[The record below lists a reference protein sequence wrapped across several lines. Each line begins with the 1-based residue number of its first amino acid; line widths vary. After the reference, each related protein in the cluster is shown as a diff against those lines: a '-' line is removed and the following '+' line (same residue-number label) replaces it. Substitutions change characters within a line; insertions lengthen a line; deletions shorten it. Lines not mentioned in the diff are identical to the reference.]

1 MDQTAILSSVKL
13 DLQLIGTA
21 YDSFLAELI
30 EQAIEEIGNYGI
42 TLAAASNA
50 DAGLVRMYAAWLYRN
65 RAATNPA
72 DSAMPRML
80 QYALNNRLFKEKM
93 TAGGSDR

>member
-1 MDQTAILSSVKL
+1 MDTAAILSSVKL
-13 DLQLIGTA
+13 DLQLIGNA
-21 YDSFLAELI
+21 YDDFLLELI
-30 EQAIEEIGNYGI
+30 AQALEEIAAYGI
-42 TLAAASNA
+42 TLQQTSSR

-80 QYALNNRLFKEKM
+80 QFSLHNRLFSEKM
-93 TAGGSDR
+93 SGGADR

>member
-1 MDQTAILSSVKL
+1 MDTAVILSSVKL
-13 DLQLIGTA
+13 DLQLIGND
-21 YDSFLAELI
+21 YDDFLLELI
-30 EQAIEEIGNYGI
+30 AQAIEEIADYGI
-42 TLAAASNA
+42 TLVQTSSR

-80 QYALNNRLFKEKM
+80 QFNLNNRLFREKM
-93 TAGGSDR
+93 SGGANR

>member
-1 MDQTAILSSVKL
+1 MDTAAILSSVKL
-13 DLQLIGTA
+13 DLQLIGNA
-21 YDSFLAELI
+21 YDDFLLELI
-30 EQAIEEIGNYGI
+30 AQALEEIAAYGI
-42 TLAAASNA
+42 TLVQTSSR

-80 QYALNNRLFKEKM
+80 QFNLNNRLFGEKM
-93 TAGGSDR
+93 GGGAER

>member
-1 MDQTAILSSVKL
+1 MDNAAILSSVKL
-13 DLQLIGTA
+13 DLQLIGNA
-21 YDSFLAELI
+21 YDDFLLELI
-30 EQAIEEIGNYGI
+30 AQALEEIAAYGI
-42 TLAAASNA
+42 TLDQASSR

-80 QYALNNRLFKEKM
+80 QFSLNNRLFGEKM
-93 TAGGSDR
+93 GGGVDR

>member
-1 MDQTAILSSVKL
+1 MDTAAILSSVKL
-13 DLQLIGTA
+13 DLQLIGNA
-21 YDSFLAELI
+21 YDDFLLELI
-30 EQAIEEIGNYGI
+30 AQALEEIAAYGI
-42 TLAAASNA
+42 TLDPTSSR

-80 QYALNNRLFKEKM
+80 KFNLNNRLFREKM
-93 TAGGSDR
+93 RGGANR

>member
-1 MDQTAILSSVKL
+1 MDTAAILSSVKL
-13 DLQLIGTA
+13 DLQLIGNA
-21 YDSFLAELI
+21 YDDFLLELI
-30 EQAIEEIGNYGI
+30 AQALEEIAASGI
-42 TLAAASNA
+42 TLDPTSSR

-80 QYALNNRLFKEKM
+80 QFSLNNRLFGEKM
-93 TAGGSDR
+93 GGGANR

>member
-1 MDQTAILSSVKL
+1 MDTAAILSSVKL
-13 DLQLIGTA
+13 DLQLIGNA
-21 YDSFLAELI
+21 YDVFLLELI
-30 EQAIEEIGNYGI
+30 AQALEEIAAYGI
-42 TLAAASNA
+42 TLQTTSSR

-80 QYALNNRLFKEKM
+80 QFSLNNRLFREKM
-93 TAGGSDR
+93 SGGANR

>member
-1 MDQTAILSSVKL
+1 MDTAAILPSVKL
-13 DLQLIGTA
+13 DLQLIGNA
-21 YDSFLAELI
+21 YDDFLLELI
-30 EQAIEEIGNYGI
+30 AQALEEIAAYGI
-42 TLAAASNA
+42 TLDQASSR

-80 QYALNNRLFKEKM
+80 QFSLNNRLFGEKM
-93 TAGGSDR
+93 GGGVDR

>member
-1 MDQTAILSSVKL
+1 MDTAAILSSVKL
-13 DLQLIGTA
+13 DLQLIGNA
-21 YDSFLAELI
+21 YDDFILELI
-30 EQAIEEIGNYGI
+30 AQALEEIAAYGI
-42 TLAAASNA
+42 TLDLTSSR

-80 QYALNNRLFKEKM
+80 QFNLNNRLFSEKM
-93 TAGGSDR
+93 SGGANR

>member
-1 MDQTAILSSVKL
+1 MDTAAILSSVKL
-13 DLQLIGTA
+13 DLQLIGNA
-21 YDSFLAELI
+21 YDDFLLELI
-30 EQAIEEIGNYGI
+30 SQALEEIAAYGI
-42 TLAAASNA
+42 TLIQTSSR

-80 QYALNNRLFKEKM
+80 QFNLNNRLFREKM
-93 TAGGSDR
+93 SGGVDR

>member
-1 MDQTAILSSVKL
+1 MDTAAILSSVKF
-13 DLQLIGTA
+13 DLQLIGNA
-21 YDSFLAELI
+21 YDDFLLELI
-30 EQAIEEIGNYGI
+30 AQALEEIAAYGI
-42 TLAAASNA
+42 TIDPASSR

-80 QYALNNRLFKEKM
+80 QFSLNNRLFGEKM
-93 TAGGSDR
+93 GGGVDR

>member
-1 MDQTAILSSVKL
+1 MDTAAILSSVKL
-13 DLQLIGTA
+13 DLQLIGNA
-21 YDSFLAELI
+21 YDDFLLELI
-30 EQAIEEIGNYGI
+30 AQALEEIAAYGI
-42 TLAAASNA
+42 TLVQTSSR

-80 QYALNNRLFKEKM
+80 QFNLNNRLFSEKM
-93 TAGGSDR
+93 SGGASR

>member
-1 MDQTAILSSVKL
+1 MDTAAILSSVKL
-13 DLQLIGTA
+13 DLQLIGNA
-21 YDSFLAELI
+21 YDDFLLELI
-30 EQAIEEIGNYGI
+30 AQALEEIAAYGI
-42 TLAAASNA
+42 TLVQTSSR

-80 QYALNNRLFKEKM
+80 QFNLNNRLFGEKM
-93 TAGGSDR
+93 GGGANR

>member
-1 MDQTAILSSVKL
+1 MDTAAILSSVKL
-13 DLQLIGTA
+13 DLQLIGNA
-21 YDSFLAELI
+21 YDDFLLELI
-30 EQAIEEIGNYGI
+30 AQALEEIAAYGI
-42 TLAAASNA
+42 TLDPTSSR

-80 QYALNNRLFKEKM
+80 QFNLNNRLFGEKM
-93 TAGGSDR
+93 SGGASR

>member
-1 MDQTAILSSVKL
+1 MDTSAILQSVKY

-21 YDSFLAELI
+21 YDSFLSELI
-30 EQAIEEIGNYGI
+30 QQALEEIAAYGI
-42 TLAAASNA
+42 TLDPTSSR

-80 QYALNNRLFKEKM
+80 QFSLNNRLFGEKM
-93 TAGGSDR
+93 SGGANR

>member
-1 MDQTAILSSVKL
+1 MDTAAILSSVKL
-13 DLQLIGTA
+13 DLQLIGNA
-21 YDSFLAELI
+21 YDDFLLELI
-30 EQAIEEIGNYGI
+30 AQALEEIAAYGI
-42 TLAAASNA
+42 TLIPTSRR

-80 QYALNNRLFKEKM
+80 QFNLNNRLFGEKM
-93 TAGGSDR
+93 SGGASR

>member
-1 MDQTAILSSVKL
+1 MDTAAILSSVKL
-13 DLQLIGTA
+13 DLELFGNAKDA
-21 YDSFLAELI
+21 YLLELI
-30 EQAIEEIGNYGI
+30 AQAIEEIADYGI
-42 TLAAASNA
+42 TLNPESSR

-80 QYALNNRLFKEKM
+80 QFSLNNRLFREKM
-93 TAGGSDR
+93 RGGANR

>member
-1 MDQTAILSSVKL
+1 MDTAAILSSVKL
-13 DLQLIGTA
+13 DLQLIGNA
-21 YDSFLAELI
+21 YDDFLLELI
-30 EQAIEEIGNYGI
+30 DQALEEIAAYGI
-42 TLAAASNA
+42 TIDPASSR

-80 QYALNNRLFKEKM
+80 QFNLNNRLFGEKM
-93 TAGGSDR
+93 SGGANR

>member
-1 MDQTAILSSVKL
+1 MDTAAILSSVKL
-13 DLQLIGTA
+13 DLQLIGNA
-21 YDSFLAELI
+21 YDDFLLELI
-30 EQAIEEIGNYGI
+30 AQALEEIAAYGI
-42 TLAAASNA
+42 TLNPDSSR

-80 QYALNNRLFKEKM
+80 QFNLNNRLFGEKM
-93 TAGGSDR
+93 SGGANR

>member
-1 MDQTAILSSVKL
+1 MDTAAILSSVKL
-13 DLQLIGTA
+13 DLQLIGNA
-21 YDSFLAELI
+21 YDDFLLELI
-30 EQAIEEIGNYGI
+30 AQALEEIADYGI
-42 TLAAASNA
+42 TLVPTSSR

-80 QYALNNRLFKEKM
+80 KFNLNNRLFREKM
-93 TAGGSDR
+93 RGGANR

>member
-1 MDQTAILSSVKL
+1 MDTSAILQSVKY

-21 YDSFLAELI
+21 YDSFLSELI
-30 EQAIEEIGNYGI
+30 QQALEEIAAYGI
-42 TLAAASNA
+42 TLDPESSR

-80 QYALNNRLFKEKM
+80 QFSLNNRLFGEKM
-93 TAGGSDR
+93 SGGANR

>member
-1 MDQTAILSSVKL
+1 MDTAAILSSVKL
-13 DLQLIGTA
+13 DLQLIGNA
-21 YDSFLAELI
+21 YDDFLLELI
-30 EQAIEEIGNYGI
+30 AQALEEIAAYGI
-42 TLAAASNA
+42 TLDQESSR

-80 QYALNNRLFKEKM
+80 QFSLNNRLFGEKM
-93 TAGGSDR
+93 SGGANR

>member
-1 MDQTAILSSVKL
+1 MDTAAILSSVKL
-13 DLQLIGTA
+13 DLQLIGNA
-21 YDSFLAELI
+21 YDDFLLELI
-30 EQAIEEIGNYGI
+30 SQALEEIAAYGI
-42 TLAAASNA
+42 TLIQTSSR

-80 QYALNNRLFKEKM
+80 QFSLNNRLFGEKM
-93 TAGGSDR
+93 SGGANR

>member
-1 MDQTAILSSVKL
+1 MDTAAILSSVKL
-13 DLQLIGTA
+13 DLQLIGNA
-21 YDSFLAELI
+21 YDDFLLELI
-30 EQAIEEIGNYGI
+30 AQALGEIAAYGI
-42 TLAAASNA
+42 TLDPTSSR

-80 QYALNNRLFKEKM
+80 QFSLNNRLFGEKM
-93 TAGGSDR
+93 SGGANR

>member
-1 MDQTAILSSVKL
+1 METAAILSSVKL
-13 DLQLIGTA
+13 DLQLIGNA
-21 YDSFLAELI
+21 YDDFLLELI
-30 EQAIEEIGNYGI
+30 SQALEEIAAYGI
-42 TLAAASNA
+42 TLIPTSSR

-80 QYALNNRLFKEKM
+80 QFNLNNRLFGEKM
-93 TAGGSDR
+93 SGGANR

>member
-1 MDQTAILSSVKL
+1 MDTAAILSSVKF
-13 DLQLIGTA
+13 DLQLIGNA
-21 YDSFLAELI
+21 YDDFLLELI
-30 EQAIEEIGNYGI
+30 AQALEEIAAYGI
-42 TLAAASNA
+42 TLDPTSSR

-80 QYALNNRLFKEKM
+80 QFSLNNRLFGEKM
-93 TAGGSDR
+93 GGGADR

>member
-1 MDQTAILSSVKL
+1 MDTAAILSSVKF
-13 DLQLIGTA
+13 DLELSGNLKDN
-21 YDSFLAELI
+21 YLLELI
-30 EQAIEEIGNYGI
+30 AQALEEIADYGI
-42 TLAAASNA
+42 TLNPESSR

-80 QYALNNRLFKEKM
+80 KFSLNNRLFREKM
-93 TAGGSDR
+93 RGGANR

>member
-1 MDQTAILSSVKL
+1 MDTAAILSSVKL
-13 DLQLIGTA
+13 DLQLIGNA
-21 YDSFLAELI
+21 YDDFLLELI
-30 EQAIEEIGNYGI
+30 AQALEEIAAYGI
-42 TLAAASNA
+42 TLDPASSR

-80 QYALNNRLFKEKM
+80 QFSLNNRLFSEKM
-93 TAGGSDR
+93 SGGANR